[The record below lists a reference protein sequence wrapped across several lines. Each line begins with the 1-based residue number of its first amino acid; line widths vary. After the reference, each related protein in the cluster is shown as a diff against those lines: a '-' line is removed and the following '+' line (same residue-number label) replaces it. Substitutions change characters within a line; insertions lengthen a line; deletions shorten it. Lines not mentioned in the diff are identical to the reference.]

1 MNDNHTQVL
10 VIGGGPAGST
20 TATLLARQGINVT
33 LMEREVFPRYHIGE
47 SLLPSCLR
55 IFDLLGVREKIE
67 NYGFQR
73 KNGGYFDWGSQK
85 WEIDFNTP
93 AQPLYGFQVIRSE
106 FDKLL
111 LDHSKSHGVQVHE
124 GIEVKEL
131 MFQDQRPVAARC
143 VDKSG
148 ATRTTSFDVLVDASG
163 RAGIMAT
170 RYLSNRRYNDAF
182 MNIATWGYWHK
193 ARRLSVGPV
202 GAIAT
207 CSIPYGWIWAIP
219 LHDGAL
225 SVGVVMHKSKFQEL
239 RKMLS
244 IEEIYRTGIEMSDVV
259 SGLTKGGELH
269 LPLRVETDY
278 SYTAERFAGPG
289 YCLVGDAACF
299 LDPLLSTGVHLA
311 TFAGLVAAAA
321 VASTLRGE
329 MDESEG
335 TAFYASTYRR
345 AYLRMLVVVAAF
357 YQTHRGRDSYFRQAQ
372 QLTSHD
378 YAKDDLVQAFVHIIS
393 GVEDLADIKDVNPRV
408 LLETL
413 TKLYEQHYSFIR
425 DRDHWTSLPLEEI
438 NRGMSR
444 IKVVNAVQEEFSLT
458 PETAVNGL
466 YVSTEPL
473 GLKRAAAAAQVSF
486 R

>member
-1 MNDNHTQVL
+1 MNSGHTQVL

-20 TATLLARQGINVT
+20 TAALLARQGINVT
-33 LMEREVFPRYHIGE
+33 LMERETFPRYHIGE

-55 IFDLLGVREKIE
+55 IFDLLGIREKVE

-73 KNGGYFDWGSQK
+73 KNGGYFDWGNQK

-106 FDKLL
+106 FDRLL
-111 LDHSKSHGVQVHE
+111 LNHAKSQGVQVLE
-124 GIEVKEL
+124 GLDVKEL

-148 ATRTTSFDVLVDASG
+148 ATRTAEFDVLVDASG

-170 RYLSNRRYNDAF
+170 RYLNNRRFNEAF

-193 ARRLSVGPV
+193 AKRLSVGPL

-219 LHDGAL
+219 LHDNTL
-225 SVGVVMHKSKFQEL
+225 SVGIVMHKSKFQEL
-239 RKMLS
+239 RKVLS
-244 IEEIYRTGIEMSDVV
+244 IEEIYRSGIEMSDVV
-259 SGLTKGGELH
+259 SGLTEGGELC
-269 LPLRVETDY
+269 LPLRLETDY
-278 SYTAERFAGPG
+278 SYAAEQFAGPG
-289 YCLVGDAACF
+289 YYLVGDAACF

-311 TFAGLVAAAA
+311 TFAGLVAAASI
-321 VASTLRGE
+321 ASTLQG
-329 MDESEG
+329 DIDASEA
-335 TAFYASTYRR
+335 TTFYASTYRR

-357 YQTHRGRDSYFRQAQ
+357 YQTHRGKDSYFRQAQ

-378 YAKDDLVQAFVHIIS
+378 YAEEDLVQAFRYIIS
-393 GVEDLADIKDVNPRV
+393 GVEDLSDIKHVNPQV

-413 TKLYEQHYSFIR
+413 TKLYEEHYSFVRKR
-425 DRDHWTSLPLEEI
+425 DQWRSMPLEEI
-438 NRGMSR
+438 NRGLSR

-473 GLKRAAAAAQVSF
+473 GLKRAAIAAAAHI
-486 R
+486 